1 MKKNHTHFR
10 QQILI
15 IIVASLGYF
24 VDIYDLILFNVVK
37 KASLLSLGFQP
48 EELKDVEIFL
58 FNCQMGGMLV
68 GGILWGMLGD
78 KRGRLSV
85 LFGSIFMYS
94 LANIVNAY
102 VWDLNSYAIVRFIA
116 GLGLAGELGSGITL
130 ITEIMDKEKRGI
142 GTMIVVTFGA
152 LGAVFAALVAH
163 QFDWQTSYWV
173 GGLMGIA
180 LLLLRIGAMESGM
193 FRQTKEAGIKRGDF
207 ISLFTNRQRFVKYMR
222 CAAIG
227 LPVWFV
233 VGVLISLSETY
244 FEILL
249 GLKDDIITG
258 TAVMYCYIGLSVGD
272 FLSGLFSQLF
282 RSRLKVILVY
292 LLICI
297 GFVGMYLFTQQ
308 GGSSFYFYLLCF
320 FLGLGT
326 GYWALFVTIAAEQFG
341 TNIRATVTSTVPN
354 FVRGAVIPITYAFKE
369 LAQLSSVGVIGSAIL
384 VGAVC
389 FSLAIISTLGLKE
402 TFGKD
407 LNYVE
412 IS

>member
-1 MKKNHTHFR
+1 MKKNQTHFR

-48 EELKDVEIFL
+48 EELKEVEIFL

-163 QFDWQTSYWV
+163 QFDWHTSYWV

-222 CAAIG
+222 CVAIG

-244 FEILL
+244 FEPLL
-249 GLKDDIITG
+249 GLKDDINTG

-292 LLICI
+292 LLVCI

-320 FLGLGT
+320 LLGAGT

-354 FVRGAVIPITYAFKE
+354 FVRGAVIPITFAFKE
-369 LAQLSSVGVIGSAIL
+369 LTQLSSVGVIGSAIL

-389 FSLAIISTLGLKE
+389 FTLAIISTLRLKD

-407 LNYVE
+407 LNFVE
-412 IS
+412 LS

>member
-1 MKKNHTHFR
+1 MKKTDNLFR

-15 IIVASLGYF
+15 IIVASMGYF

-48 EELKDVEIFL
+48 EELKEVEIFL
-58 FNCQMGGMLV
+58 FNCQMGGMLM

-78 KRGRLSV
+78 MRGRLSV
-85 LFGSIFMYS
+85 LFGSILMYS
-94 LANIVNAY
+94 LANIANAY
-102 VWDLNSYAIVRFIA
+102 VWDLNSYATIRFIA
-116 GLGLAGELGSGITL
+116 GLGLAGELGAGITL
-130 ITEIMDKEKRGI
+130 IAEIMDKEKRGI

-193 FRQTKEAGIKRGDF
+193 FHQTKEAGIKRGDF
-207 ISLFTNRQRFVKYMR
+207 ISLFTNRQRLVKYMR
-222 CAAIG
+222 CVAIG

-244 FEILL
+244 FEPIF
-249 GLKDDIITG
+249 GLKEDISTG
-258 TAVMYCYIGLSVGD
+258 TAIMYCYIGLSVGD
-272 FLSGLFSQLF
+272 FFSGLFSQLF

-292 LLICI
+292 LLLCI
-297 GFVGMYLFTQQ
+297 GFVGMYLYTQQ
-308 GGSSFYFYLLCF
+308 GGSSFYFYLLCIL
-320 FLGLGT
+320 LGVGT

-354 FVRGAVIPITYAFKE
+354 FVRGAVIPITFAFKE
-369 LAQLSSVGVIGSAIL
+369 LAQVSSIGVIGSAIV

-389 FSLAIISTLGLKE
+389 FFLAIVSTLGLKD

-407 LNYVE
+407 LNFVE
-412 IS
+412 VS